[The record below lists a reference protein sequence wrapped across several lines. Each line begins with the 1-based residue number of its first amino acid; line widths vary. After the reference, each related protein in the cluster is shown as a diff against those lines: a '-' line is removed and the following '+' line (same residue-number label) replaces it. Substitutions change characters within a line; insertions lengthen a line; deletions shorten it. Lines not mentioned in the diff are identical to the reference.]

1 MKKWMLILGV
11 AAATLSA
18 CSNDEPSS
26 DTKNATKKAETQQES
41 TLPSEGFYVDT
52 TDLKVDHIHGLG
64 YPASGDAFMLASH
77 HGPVM
82 YEDGVWKETKTEKH
96 DYMGFHAVSDG
107 FVSSGHPEPG
117 SDYENPLGLLKS
129 TNLGESFEQ
138 YAFEGEIDF
147 HYLGASY
154 ETGRIYVF
162 NQMPVEGM
170 ENGFF
175 YTDDLGES
183 WETMAMEGFDA
194 QQMSNIS
201 AHPTEADTVAI
212 GTERGVYASD
222 DGGKS
227 FELAVEGVYTTYVMQ
242 GTDAAYIAELKDDKM
257 VLHKKDLASG
267 EGEALVIPELTAE
280 NSIIFMAQ
288 HPTNT
293 KELTFA
299 TLQNDVYQSTDGGAT
314 WEQLLNKGS
323 VK

>member
-1 MKKWMLILGV
+1 MKKWVLILGV

-18 CSNDEPSS
+18 CSNNET
-26 DTKNATKKAETQQES
+26 DTKNDKKNVEVQGEP
-41 TLPSEGFYVDT
+41 TLPSEGFYVDAP
-52 TDLKVDHIHGLG
+52 DLKVDHIHGLG
-64 YPASGDAFMLASH
+64 YPASGNAFVLATH

-147 HYLGASY
+147 HYLGAGY

-201 AHPTEADTVAI
+201 AHPTDADAVAI
-212 GTERGVYASD
+212 GTERGVYVSTDA
-222 DGGKS
+222 GKS
-227 FELAVEGVYTTYVMQ
+227 FKLAVEDVYTTYVMQ
-242 GTDAAYIAELKDDKM
+242 GTDAAYISELKDDKL
-257 VLHKKDLASG
+257 VLHKTDLDSG
-267 EGEALVIPELTAE
+267 KGETLAIPELTAE
-280 NSIIFMAQ
+280 NSIVFIAQ

-293 KELTFA
+293 EEITFA